1 MSRNI
6 SAQMQAVSTADVVR
20 PLMFV
25 EADFDTEDG
34 GTLNFWSGY
43 GQINYGGKLYVGA
56 GNLLSIGTIAESTD
70 LTASG
75 ARVVLSG
82 IVEPLI
88 SKARDADYQGRQLVI
103 KLGAMDDQGE
113 IIASPV
119 EIFSGF
125 MDVMTISD
133 SGETASIG
141 VAVENRMIEFD
152 RTRVRRFTAEDQK
165 IDYPNDK
172 GLEYVA
178 EIQEK
183 SIVWGD
189 KKANPIK
196 YDNGGYSS
204 PYRFDFGY

>member
-1 MSRNI
+1 MSRDI
-6 SAQMQAVSTADVVR
+6 SSQMEAVSTADVVR

-25 EADFDTEDG
+25 EADFDLADG

-43 GQINYGGKLYVGA
+43 GQINHDGKLYVGA
-56 GNLLSIGTIAESTD
+56 GNLLSIGAVTESTD
-70 LTASG
+70 LTAAG
-75 ARVVLSG
+75 ARVMLSG

-88 SKARDADYQGRQLVI
+88 SKARDADYQGRKLVI
-103 KLGAMDDQGE
+103 KLGAMDDQGD

-133 SGETASIG
+133 SGETASIA
-141 VAVENRMIEFD
+141 VSVENRMIEFD
-152 RTRVRRFTAEDQK
+152 RTRIRRFTAEDQK
-165 IDYPNDK
+165 IEHPNDK

-189 KKANPIK
+189 KKANPIN
-196 YDNGGYSS
+196 YSNGGYQSRF
-204 PYRFDFGY
+204 RFDLGF